1 MAPAFAGETARYYAR
16 YRRPYPTEL
25 IEHLRRF
32 GRGGQGRLL
41 DLGCGTGQLLLQL
54 AGFFDHCIGIDSE
67 SDMLN
72 EAARLARERRIGNA
86 EWIQTSS
93 SDLLDL
99 ESQLGLADLVTIGTA
114 FHFMEPQATLRAL
127 MHLVREGGAVA
138 VAYNGSPMWLHPDP
152 WALTLRRVLE
162 SRLGSVRDL
171 DVSAEGLRACE
182 LTMLS
187 LGYTSI
193 KRWEHTYESTIG
205 IDFIIGHIF
214 SALSPEQIPPEQ
226 RPEFGKQVRR
236 EIAAIAPAGSV
247 TETVAVRAVIGHIPS
262 GTAPTSPEQAPP
274 APSSLGCSGGRRKP
288 VSRPVPYR
296 TDRAG
301 LAAQSGSK
309 PEG

>member
-1 MAPAFAGETARYYAR
+1 MAPAFAGETARHYAR

-32 GRGGQGRLL
+32 GRGGQGHLL

-54 AGFFDHCIGIDSE
+54 AGSFDHCIGIDSE
-67 SDMLN
+67 PDMLN

-93 SDLLDL
+93 SHLLDL
-99 ESQLGLADLVTIGTA
+99 ESQLGLADLATIGTA

-127 MHLVREGGAVA
+127 MRLVREGGAVT
-138 VAYNGSPMWLHPDP
+138 VAYNGSPIWLHPDP
-152 WALTLRRVLE
+152 WAQTLRAVLE
-162 SRLGSVRDL
+162 SRLGPVRDL

-182 LTMLS
+182 LTMRD

-214 SALSPEQIPPEQ
+214 SALSPTQIAPEQ
-226 RPEFGKQVRR
+226 RPRLR
-236 EIAAIAPAGSV
+236 EASPAGDRSNRPSGQCDRNSRRPCRHRTDPTDGSTPV
-247 TETVAVRAVIGHIPS
+247 LSKLLRAVVV
-262 GTAPTSPEQAPP
+262 QL
-274 APSSLGCSGGRRKP
+274 LGRKM
-288 VSRPVPYR
+288 S
-296 TDRAG
+296 
-301 LAAQSGSK
+301 
-309 PEG
+309 